1 MTGPPLFKGETIMLE
16 LYSDVLTVTD
26 VQQILR
32 IGRTKAYHLVNSGQ
46 IPSIR
51 IGNVIRVPK
60 AKLLEFMGVSGY
72 NNG

>member
-1 MTGPPLFKGETIMLE
+1 MME
-16 LYSDVLTVTD
+16 LYPDVLTVSD
-26 VQQILR
+26 IQRILR

-60 AKLLEFMGVSGY
+60 ARLLEFMNQSGY
-72 NNG
+72 NNGEADRRRYSEGG